1 MKERSMG
8 ARMLDRYVIICLG
21 LDSLLILAALAVAE
35 SLRLILPFGVQL
47 GDSSYVNPGVYGL
60 SLLCWLV
67 SSFHFRLYEWRWT
80 VTWRREAGRIL
91 ASCASFAL
99 LFAAGLYLSFREVPR
114 LLFIYYA
121 PLAFLVIMASH
132 LIVRQVAAIMP
143 WHNTVRIAIV
153 GTGRIAGVLASRIA
167 RRSRSWPPTV
177 VVGFIDSS
185 TVPEVDRAPLP
196 FPILGGVGAIE
207 ALLGAHGI
215 TTVLLALP
223 PEEHPL
229 ALRLS
234 KTLSQSAVDVRLLPD
249 VLDLASA
256 QATIEY
262 VEGLP
267 LLGLRDPALT
277 LPSRIVK
284 YTFDRV
290 VSVIGLVVIWPLL
303 LLIALAIRL
312 DSPGPLIYRA
322 RRIGEG
328 GRDFDMLKFRTMR
341 PDAEQD
347 LLVAIGPEAA
357 RRGIF
362 KMPGDPRVT
371 RVGRILRRT
380 SLDELP
386 QLVNVLR
393 GEMSIVGPRPEQP
406 FIAERY
412 ELWQRKRTGIR
423 PGLTGWWQVNG
434 RSNKPL
440 HQNTDFDIYYLEN
453 YSFWLDLRIIGRT
466 LSAVV
471 RGEGAY

>member
-1 MKERSMG
+1 MS

-47 GDSSYVNPGVYGL
+47 GDSSYVNLGVYGL
-60 SLLCWLV
+60 ALLCWLV

-80 VTWRREAGRIL
+80 VTWRRESGRIL

-114 LLFIYYA
+114 LLFVYYA

-177 VVGFIDSS
+177 VVGFIGSP
-185 TVPEVDRAPLP
+185 TAPETDAEPPP
-196 FPILGGVGAIE
+196 FPLLGEVGAIE
-207 ALLGAHGI
+207 ALLDMHRI
-215 TTVLLALP
+215 TTVLLALS
-223 PEEHPL
+223 PEEHLL
-229 ALRLS
+229 ALRLT

-290 VSVIGLVVIWPLL
+290 VSAVGLVIIAPLL

-341 PDAEQD
+341 PDAEGN
-347 LLVAIGPEAA
+347 LLATIGPDAA

-371 RVGRILRRT
+371 RVGRLLRRT

-412 ELWQRKRTGIR
+412 ERWQRKRTGIR

-440 HQNTDFDIYYLEN
+440 HQNTDFDLYYLEN

-466 LSAVV
+466 VSAVV